1 MARYLGAACKATR
14 RIGTDLGLKK
24 KGGRDIDTKCK
35 LTTPPGQH
43 GAKKTRSTDYGLMLK
58 AKQMLKLMYGVLERQ
73 FSRYYA
79 EASRRKGAT
88 GVVLLTLLESRLDN
102 VVYRMGFSSTRA
114 EARQLVRHKS
124 IAVGVN
130 GCSEV
135 EFKVVNIPSYSVSPG
150 DVIMIRERSKN
161 QVRIQ
166 DALRVAEG
174 LGFPDWVEVDTTKM
188 VGTFKRVPERS
199 DLPAEINEQL
209 VVELYSK

>member
-1 MARYLGAACKATR
+1 MARNLGAACKATR

-24 KGGRDIDTKCK
+24 KGGRDIATKCK
-35 LTTPPGQH
+35 LATPPGQH
-43 GAKKTRSTDYGLMLK
+43 GAKKTRTTDYGLMVK
-58 AKQMLKLMYGVLERQ
+58 AKQMIKLMYGVLEKQ
-73 FSRYYA
+73 FRRYYA
-79 EASRRKGAT
+79 EAARLKGVT
-88 GVVLLTLLESRLDN
+88 GIALLSLLERRLDN

-114 EARQLVRHKS
+114 EARQLVRHKA
-124 IAVGVN
+124 IAVGTS
-130 GCSEV
+130 GCNDD
-135 EFKVVNIPSYSVSPG
+135 EFKTVNIPSYSVSPG
-150 DVIMIRERSKN
+150 DVIKDRDRSKE

-166 DALRVAEG
+166 EALRIAEG